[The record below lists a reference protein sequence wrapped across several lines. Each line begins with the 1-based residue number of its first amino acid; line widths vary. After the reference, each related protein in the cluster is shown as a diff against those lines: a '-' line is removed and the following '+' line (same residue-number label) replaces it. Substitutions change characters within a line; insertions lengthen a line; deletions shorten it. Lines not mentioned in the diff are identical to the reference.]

1 MTTDQFQDEVIE
13 RLARLEAQNAAM
25 SQLIGAIASHTCEI
39 GIDPGTGIPFDRGTG
54 HPLFD
59 STGGA
64 FTVPPMTP
72 IKTSRD
78 AYIEQEVARANA
90 QGLHGDDIADL
101 MEMPVGDARTAKA
114 LQMAGEGFR
123 LEKRIALRNWDP
135 RASMQSWKDAGYT
148 WVPAV
153 GQPDIPVSP
162 GLTFFGKP
170 SYDPANPP
178 AGSITVDLAFAEG
191 YER

>member
-1 MTTDQFQDEVIE
+1 MTTDQFQSEVIE
-13 RLARLEAQNAAM
+13 RLDRHEAMLAALSHM
-25 SQLIGAIASHTCEI
+25 VGAI
-39 GIDPGTGIPFDRGTG
+39 GTGTRTIAVDGTG
-54 HPLFD
+54 APLLPE
-59 STGGA
+59 TGGA
-64 FTVPPMTP
+64 INVPPMTVR
-72 IKTSRD
+72 KTSRD
-78 AYIEQEVARANA
+78 AYIDQEIARANA

-114 LQMAGEGFR
+114 LQMAAEGFR

-153 GQPDIPVSP
+153 GHPDIPVSP

-178 AGSITVDLAFAEG
+178 AGSIMVDVSFAEG